1 MGLFSAGRE
10 RSADRYLPIIG
21 HVSNDVLLLQDGSVM
36 AMLELHGASFELED
50 HAARNAR
57 HFARN
62 TLFRT
67 IADDTVSIASHL
79 VRHDTVPEHA
89 PGRFRTDFAHAL
101 DAAYRGRVLAGRL
114 RRNQWFLSLVVTPRA
129 VLGRWASSKLAG
141 LHRRTPAA
149 TAGALQSLSDFV
161 AIVARTMDGY
171 GLRRLGLRE
180 EGGVLFSEPAEALRL
195 ILTAR
200 SGKVPLVQG
209 HLGAAIYCDRAITG
223 LRGIEIRPLGTPYFG
238 TMLGLRE
245 YPAPTTRLG
254 MLNPVLS
261 LDCPLVLS
269 QSFGFQTR
277 AQSQA
282 ALSLK
287 HAQLETA
294 EDAAV
299 SQRDALLQA
308 KDDIASNSY
317 VNGTHHLSLALYGDT
332 LDAAREHAAAA
343 RAALTN
349 AGAVFAE
356 EGIGAEAAYWS
367 QLPGNWAWRTRPGGI
382 SSRNFSALSTFDNF
396 PAGSPTGYWGAPLAR
411 FRTTG
416 GTHFDFH
423 LHVGS
428 VGHTAIFGPTGS
440 GKTTFLLFLL
450 AMLEQAMAERPGTAT
465 ACGSIVLFDKDAGGE
480 IMVRAA
486 GGSYLRLR
494 RGESSGLAPL
504 KALSSAPENAE
515 FLVEWLGGLI
525 RSDGGAP
532 LRPEEQARLG
542 RGVRR
547 QLLMPPALRSL
558 TGLREFL
565 GHADAN
571 GAGARLE
578 RWCDG
583 GALGW
588 AFDNMEDEIRLD
600 GPITAFDM
608 GAVLEHGGAD
618 GAVSASMAAYIL
630 HRVRGVMDGRRFV
643 MAADEFWM
651 YLTNPLFAAAL
662 DNFLLTLRKVNGAL
676 LLATQQPEHALDRPI
691 GASLV
696 AQCMTKVLF
705 PNHRAREES
714 YGPAGLGCAPA
725 VFHAVREDLL
735 GRRCFVLLRDSGA
748 VVCEFDLSAMPE
760 QVALLSS
767 TRNRV
772 RLLDRIRAETGD
784 DPARFV
790 PEFQRRHLEAVD

>member
-1 MGLFSAGRE
+1 MGVLSPGRE
-10 RSADRYLPIIG
+10 RSAERYLPIVG
-21 HVSNDVLLLQDGSVM
+21 HVADGTLLLKDGSLM
-36 AMLELHGASFELED
+36 AMLELHGAAFELEE
-50 HAARNAR
+50 HSARNAR

-67 IADDTVSIASHL
+67 IADDTVQIASHL
-79 VRHDTVPEHA
+79 VRHDTLPEQHA
-89 PGRFRTDFAHAL
+89 GRFRTRFAADL
-101 DAAYRGRVLAGRL
+101 DAAYRGQVLEGRL

-129 VLGRWASSKLAG
+129 MLGRWASGKLAR
-141 LHRRTPAA
+141 LRRPTPSASE
-149 TAGALQSLSDFV
+149 TLGQTLDDLV
-161 AIVARTMDGY
+161 AIVSRTMDGY

-180 EGGVLFSEPAEALRL
+180 ERGMLFSEPAEALRL

-200 SGKVPLVQG
+200 AGKVPLVQG
-209 HLGAAIYCDRAITG
+209 PLGAAIYTDRAITG
-223 LRGIEIRPLGTPYFG
+223 IRGIELRTAGKGSRFG
-238 TMLGLRE
+238 TILGLRE

-254 MLNPVLS
+254 MLNPVLA
-261 LDCPLVLS
+261 LDCPLVLT
-269 QSFGFQTR
+269 QTFGFQTR

-287 HAQLETA
+287 HAQLESA
-294 EDAAV
+294 EDAAL

-317 VNGTHHLSLALYGDT
+317 VNGVHHLSLALYGDT
-332 LDAAREHAAAA
+332 LDAARESAAQA

-349 AGAVFAE
+349 AGAVFVE
-356 EGIGAEAAYWS
+356 EGIGTEAAYWS
-367 QLPGNWAWRTRPGGI
+367 QLPGNFEWRTRPGGI
-382 SSRNFSALSTFDNF
+382 SSRNFSALSTFDNY
-396 PAGSPTGYWGAPLAR
+396 PSGSLVGGSLAGYWGAPLIR

-416 GTHFDFH
+416 GTHYDYH

-450 AMLEQAMAERPGTAT
+450 AMLEQAMTDHK
-465 ACGSIVLFDKDAGGE
+465 GSIVLFDKDAGGE
-480 IMVRAA
+480 VMVRAA

-494 RGESSGLAPL
+494 RGEASGLAPL
-504 KALSSAPENAE
+504 KALQDTPGDND
-515 FLVEWLGGLI
+515 FLVGWLAGLI

-532 LRPEEQARLG
+532 VTPEEQARLG

-547 QLLMPPALRSL
+547 QLRMPAKLRSL
-558 TGLREFL
+558 AGLREFL
-565 GHADAN
+565 GHADPN
-571 GAGARLE
+571 GAGARLD
-578 RWCDG
+578 RWCRG
-583 GALGW
+583 GSLGW
-588 AFDNMEDEIRLD
+588 AFDNDADEIRLD
-600 GPITAFDM
+600 GPITGFDM
-608 GAVLEHGGAD
+608 GPVLEQGMAD
-618 GAVSASMAAYIL
+618 SPVSGSMAAYIL
-630 HRVRGVMDGRRFV
+630 HRIQGVMDGRRFV

-651 YLTNPLFAAAL
+651 YLTNPLFAAAI

-696 AQCMTKVLF
+696 AQCMTKILF
-705 PNHRAREES
+705 PNFRAREES
-714 YGPAGLGCAPA
+714 YGAAGLGCSPA
-725 VFHAVREDLL
+725 VFRAVREDLL
-735 GRRCFVLLRDSGA
+735 SSRSFVLLRDSGA
-748 VVCEFDLSAMPE
+748 VVCEFDLSGLPE

-772 RLLDRIRAETGD
+772 NLLDRIRAETGD

>member
-1 MGLFSAGRE
+1 MGLLSPSRE
-10 RSADRYLPIIG
+10 RSAERYLPIVG
-21 HVSNDVLLLQDGSVM
+21 HVTDSTLLLNDGSLL
-36 AMLELHGASFELED
+36 AMLELHGTPFELEE
-50 HAARNAR
+50 HTSRNAR

-67 IADDTVSIASHL
+67 IADDTVHIASHL
-79 VRHDTVPEHA
+79 VRHDTVPSHA
-89 PGRFRTDFAHAL
+89 PGRFRTGFARDL
-101 DAAYRGRVLAGRL
+101 DAAYRDHVLSGRL
-114 RRNQWFLSLVVTPRA
+114 RRNQWFLSIVVTPRV
-129 VLGRWASSKLAG
+129 VLGRWASGKLAK
-141 LHRRTPAA
+141 LHRPTPSA
-149 TAGALQSLSDFV
+149 TDGLVQALDDMV
-161 AIVARTMDGY
+161 AIVSRTMDGY

-180 EGGVLFSEPAEALRL
+180 QDGVLFSEPAEAMRL

-200 SGKVPLVQG
+200 AGKVPLVQG
-209 HLGAAIYCDRAITG
+209 QLGAAIYTDRAITG
-223 LRGIEIRPLGTPYFG
+223 MRGIELRPAGQPYFG
-238 TMLGLRE
+238 SILGLRE
-245 YPAPTTRLG
+245 YPSPTTRLG
-254 MLNPVLS
+254 MLNPVLA
-261 LDCPLVLS
+261 LDCSLVLT
-269 QSFGFQTR
+269 QTFGFQTR

-287 HAQLETA
+287 HAQLESA
-294 EDAAV
+294 EDAAL

-308 KDDIASNSY
+308 KDDIATNSY
-317 VNGTHHLSLALYGDT
+317 VNGVHHLSLALYGDT
-332 LDAAREHAAAA
+332 LDQAREHAAQA

-367 QLPGNWAWRTRPGGI
+367 QIPGNWEWRTRPGGI
-382 SSRNFSALSTFDNF
+382 SSRNFSALSTFDNY
-396 PAGSPTGYWGAPLAR
+396 PAGSPTGYWGAPLIR

-416 GTHFDFH
+416 GTHYDYH
-423 LHVGS
+423 MHVGS

-450 AMLEQAMAERPGTAT
+450 AMLEQAMTDQK
-465 ACGSIVLFDKDAGGE
+465 GSIVLFDKDAGGE
-480 IMVRAA
+480 VMVRAA

-494 RGESSGLAPL
+494 RGEPSGLAPL
-504 KALSSAPENAE
+504 RALTDTPSDTD
-515 FLVEWLGGLI
+515 FLIGWLSGLI

-532 LRPEEQARLG
+532 ITPEEQGRLE

-547 QLLMPPALRSL
+547 QLRMPPELRSMA
-558 TGLREFL
+558 GLREFL
-565 GHADAN
+565 GHADPN
-571 GAGARLE
+571 GAGARVE
-578 RWCDG
+578 RWCRG

-588 AFDNMEDEIRLD
+588 AFDNDEDEIRLD
-600 GPITAFDM
+600 GPITGFDM
-608 GAVLEHGGAD
+608 GAVLEQGMAD
-618 GAVSASMAAYIL
+618 SPVSGSMAAYIL
-630 HRVRGVMDGRRFV
+630 HRVQNVMDGRRFV

-651 YLTNPLFAAAL
+651 YLTNPLFAAAI

-676 LLATQQPEHALDRPI
+676 VLATQQPEHALDRPI

-714 YGPAGLGCAPA
+714 YGPAGLGCSPA
-725 VFHAVREDLL
+725 VFRAVREDLL
-735 GRRCFVLLRDSGA
+735 GSRSFVLLRDSGA
-748 VVCEFDLSAMPE
+748 VVCEFDLSAIPE

-772 RLLDRIRAETGD
+772 KLLDRIRAETGD
-784 DPARFV
+784 DPALFV